1 MRILLLTIFSALIL
15 GPLAGCSS
23 DGDRPDEL
31 TEREYYEKAVEAI
44 EDENYL
50 LAVENLQKLEAR
62 YPFGVYTE
70 QAQLEMIYAQFQTQE
85 LDSAKAAAE
94 RFIRLHPEHPNVDY
108 AYYMKGLT
116 TNFMGL
122 GLIERYLADEQNMR
136 DPQPAQDAFA
146 EFSELIRKFPDS
158 PYVSDAHQRMIHL
171 RNRLAHYEVHV
182 GQYYL
187 KRHAFMAAANRGKYI
202 VENFQGTDRVADG
215 LAIMVEAYQHL
226 GKTELEQKALKV
238 LQLNYPKHPQ
248 LTEDGKFVLSGFA
261 EKDHRSLLNVVTF
274 GLLG

>member
-1 MRILLLTIFSALIL
+1 MRILLLPVFALLFTLLSA
-15 GPLAGCSS
+15 CSG
-23 DGDRPDEL
+23 DGNERPDEL

-50 LAVENLQKLEAR
+50 LAVETLQKLESR

-70 QAQLEMIYAQFQTQE
+70 QAQLEMIYAQYQSQE
-85 LDSAKAAAE
+85 LESAKAAAE
-94 RFIRLHPEHPNVDY
+94 RFIRLHPEHANVDY
-108 AYYMKGLT
+108 AYYMKGLI
-116 TNFMGL
+116 TNHMGL
-122 GLIERYLADEQNMR
+122 SLVERYLADEQNMR
-136 DPQPAQDAFA
+136 DPQPAREAFQ
-146 EFSELIRKFPDS
+146 EFTELIRKFPDS

-187 KRHAFMAAANRGKYI
+187 KRHAFMAAVNRGKHI
-202 VENFQGTDRVADG
+202 VETYQGTDRIGDG
-215 LAIMVEAYQHL
+215 LALMVEGYQHL
-226 GKTELEQKALKV
+226 GMDDLAAKSLKV
-238 LQLNYPKHPQ
+238 LKLNYPNHPQ
-248 LTEDGKFVLSGFA
+248 LENGKFTHSGFA